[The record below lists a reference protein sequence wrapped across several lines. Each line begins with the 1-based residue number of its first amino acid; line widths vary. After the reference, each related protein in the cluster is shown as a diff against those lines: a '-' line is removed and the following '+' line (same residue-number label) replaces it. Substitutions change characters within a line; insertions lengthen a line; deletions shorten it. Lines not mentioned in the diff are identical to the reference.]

1 MSDKVEDILYQ
12 AHTEGIWK
20 EVLDESKH
28 LEKNG
33 KHFYSYGDKIEAA
46 YNIVKTKK
54 EKRYENTNLGS
65 QRRSNKR

>member
-1 MSDKVEDILYQ
+1 MSDKVEDILFQ
-12 AHTEGIWK
+12 AHSEGIWK

-28 LEKNG
+28 LGDNG
-33 KHFYSYGDKIEAA
+33 KYFYRDKIEAA

-65 QRRSNKR
+65 QKRSNKR

>member
-1 MSDKVEDILYQ
+1 MSDKVEDILFQ
-12 AHTEGIWK
+12 AHSEGIWK

-28 LEKNG
+28 LGENG
-33 KHFYSYGDKIEAA
+33 KYFYA